1 MRFGDQVLRYALCL
15 VLGYEA
21 VMTLLH
27 LPGHMPRI
35 LVLVIAG
42 LELIACVLFALPKV
56 VYTGGWLLFATLL
69 AAFVLHALHGSAL
82 GQLDLLIYAAATF
95 AVVTKTSG

>member
-1 MRFGDQVLRYALCL
+1 MRFGDQVLRYTLCL
-15 VLGYEA
+15 VLGWFA
-21 VMTLLH
+21 VQTLIH
-27 LPGHMPRI
+27 VPGHMPHM
-35 LVLVIAG
+35 LVIAVAG

-69 AAFVLHALHGSAL
+69 AAFLLHALHQQAL
-82 GQLDLLIYAAATF
+82 GELQLLIYAAATF